1 MEPGRQGSVQG
12 GSIVP
17 SSDQSPIAKAD
28 HRPREKK
35 KVHHFSIVKYSY
47 LPRDTFKTY
56 VEMHVTSRKLT
67 FKVSGYCRQA
77 YILL

>member
-1 MEPGRQGSVQG
+1 
-12 GSIVP
+12 
-17 SSDQSPIAKAD
+17 
-28 HRPREKK
+28 
-35 KVHHFSIVKYSY
+35 VKYSY

-77 YILL
+77 YMYITLREFMQLYPINGTKSERASEIYLP